1 MTKLLIAYV
10 VACFAAVILAP
21 LVGMVFT
28 PLYLVVA
35 KVRARGRKMFGPWL
49 CFLVSAI
56 AMFAVMQGFV
66 YAAGRMGVAPSF
78 LMFVVPHLGVM
89 FTDFRQIDAAKAGGC
104 LVLRRR
110 LPPEDA
116 ALRVRMEYGSMAG
129 DVLGLWLPL
138 LLLSGP
144 PRLW

>member
-1 MTKLLIAYV
+1 MIAYV
-10 VACFAAVILAP
+10 VACFAAVLLAP
-21 LVGMVFT
+21 LVGMVVAPF
-28 PLYLVVA
+28 YRVVE
-35 KVRARGRKMFGPWL
+35 KVRAPGRKIFGPWL

-56 AMFAVMQGFV
+56 TMFAVMQCFV
-66 YAAGRMGVAPSF
+66 YAAGRMGVTPSF

-89 FTDFRQIDAAKAGGC
+89 FMDFRQIDAAKAGGC
-104 LVLRRR
+104 LILRRR

-116 ALRVRMEYGSMAG
+116 TLRVRMEYGSMAG

-144 PRLW
+144 PKLW